1 MGGSSSKNQG
11 RTSVAPAGGGGGGGG
26 GGTQAGFEKD
36 WDSYEIGE
44 KEIRSVFDAV
54 FYVYDKDSVGY
65 INSDQ
70 FGSLM
75 NAFAKDCRP
84 AVTITENDLSSF
96 MDILDKDKNGI
107 VEQNEFV
114 SVSAVHAFTRVRG
127 QVSATTAKRG

>member
-1 MGGSSSKNQG
+1 MGGSSSKNRGQ
-11 RTSVAPAGGGGGGGG
+11 TSVAPQGGGAQG
-26 GGTQAGFEKD
+26 GFEKD

-65 INSDQ
+65 LNGEQ
-70 FGSLM
+70 FGALM
-75 NAFAKDCRP
+75 NAFANDCNP
-84 AVTITENDLSSF
+84 PVTITPNDLNSF

-114 SVSAVHAFTRVRG
+114 SVSSQTALRCRHMRVALDFTCLLDTV
-127 QVSATTAKRG
+127 